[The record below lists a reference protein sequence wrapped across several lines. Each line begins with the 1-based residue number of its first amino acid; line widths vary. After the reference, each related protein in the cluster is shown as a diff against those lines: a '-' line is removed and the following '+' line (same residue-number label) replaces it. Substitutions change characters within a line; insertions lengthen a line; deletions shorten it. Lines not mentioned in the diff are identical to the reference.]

1 MIYFRFE
8 CDTVALIN
16 RTAYILLKPYYFIRC
31 GLTVGIYNN
40 QRLLMPHGSVPFEA
54 ALLYKPCRRN
64 LHASFHFI
72 MRYSD

>member
-40 QRLLMPHGSVPFEA
+40 QRLLMPHGSVPFGLKPHCSISHA
-54 ALLYKPCRRN
+54 AGIFTP
-64 LHASFHFI
+64 AST
-72 MRYSD
+72 S